1 MGDDGVLR
9 EFLVSLG
16 FSVEESSFKKF
27 NLAVES
33 VTKGVMQAGLA
44 VAATAAGI
52 VAGVKI
58 ISSQMENLYYAS
70 QRTGATVGNL
80 MALRYAAGQIGLTA
94 DQAQSSLEGFART
107 LRLNPGSDSLL
118 ASLGVTGNDPTEKFV
133 SFIEKMKGMQPYV
146 AAAYAGLFGIDPDT
160 LLMLENGLPKLEEEQ
175 KKYAE
180 RLRAW
185 GITPGQAAA
194 AGVDFNNSIRSI
206 TADFDLLWI
215 KIESKLVPVMTPL
228 INQFERWAQNHAG
241 DVAQAI
247 ADAVSHL
254 ATWIQSVDW
263 KKVGGDIDHVVTA
276 LGGVKDILLG
286 LAAIKLLGI
295 IGGVGGL
302 TVAISGLAAAAAG
315 LGGWKIGDTIRDEV
329 DSLVTK
335 MSHGKYRS
343 LSDILTGTDRS
354 KLDATGGYTQAELD
368 SVKDGGGAKLTPP
381 RGSPGDDGNQPFGTI
396 IELPAENAPS
406 KSDPQSLFASL
417 EDRFNLPKG
426 LLDSDWSAE
435 SSRGKNMLSP
445 KGAMGHFGFMP
456 DTAKEYG
463 LDDPNDLVQSAKAA
477 AQKFADLLRH
487 YAGDAVK
494 AIAGYN
500 WGEGNLDKD
509 ISRFGGNWAQHL
521 PQETFDYVNRV
532 TNGMGGARLGVNGT
546 NSNRSV
552 AVTQT
557 NTFHIA
563 GTSDPQGTARAVA
576 GEQYRLYGD
585 LVRNFS
591 GAVQ

>member
-118 ASLGVTGNDPTEKFV
+118 ASLGVTGNDPTEKFD

>member
-118 ASLGVTGNDPTEKFV
+118 ASLGVTGNDPTEKFD

-445 KGAMGHFGFMP
+445 KGAMGHFGFMS

>member
-1 MGDDGVLR
+1 MNEDVLR

-16 FSVEESSFKKF
+16 FAVDEAGFKKF

-33 VTKGVMQAGLA
+33 VTKGVMQAGVA

-94 DQAQSSLEGFART
+94 DQAQSSLEGFTRT
-107 LRLNPGSDSLL
+107 LRLNPGSNSLL
-118 ASLGVTGNDPTEKFV
+118 SSLGVTGNDPTEKFD
-133 SFIEKMKGMQPYV
+133 SFIEKMRGMQPYV

-160 LLMLENGLPKLEEEQ
+160 LLMLENGLPKLEDEQ
-175 KKYAE
+175 RKYQD
-180 RLRAW
+180 RLSRF
-185 GITPGQAAA
+185 GINPDQAAES
-194 AGVDFNNSIRSI
+194 GKDFNNAIRSVKE
-206 TADFDLLWI
+206 DFEDLWI
-215 KIESKLVPVMTPL
+215 VIESKLTPVMTPL
-228 INQFERWAQNHAG
+228 IDQFERWAQNHAG

-263 KKVGGDIDHVVTA
+263 KKVGSDIDHVVTA
-276 LGGVKDILLG
+276 LGGVKGILIE

-295 IGGVGGL
+295 IGGIGGL

-315 LGGWKIGDTIRDEV
+315 LAGWKIGDTIRDEV
-329 DSLVTK
+329 DGLVTK
-335 MSHGKYRS
+335 ISHGKYRS

-354 KLDATGGYTQAELD
+354 KLDATGGYTQEELD
-368 SVKDGGGAKLTPP
+368 SVKDGGGAKLTPS
-381 RGSPGDDGNQPFGTI
+381 RGSPTDDGNQPFGTI
-396 IELPAENAPS
+396 IELPPGNAPS
-406 KSDPQSLFASL
+406 RNDPQSLFGSL

-463 LDDPNDLVQSAKAA
+463 LDDPDDLVQSAKAA
-477 AQKFADLLRH
+477 ARKFADLLRH
-487 YAGDAVK
+487 YAGDAMK

-500 WGEGNLDKD
+500 WGEGNLDRD

-552 AVTQT
+552 SVNQN

-576 GEQYRLYGD
+576 SEQYRLYGD
-585 LVRNFS
+585 MVRNFS

>member
-1 MGDDGVLR
+1 MNEDVLR

-16 FSVEESSFKKF
+16 FVVEESSFKKF

-33 VTKGVMQAGLA
+33 VTKGVMQAGVA

-94 DQAQSSLEGFART
+94 DQAQSSLEGFTRT

-118 ASLGVTGNDPTEKFV
+118 ASLGVTGNDPTEKFD

-175 KKYAE
+175 RKYQD
-180 RLRAW
+180 RLSRF
-185 GITPGQAAA
+185 GINPDQAAES
-194 AGVDFNNSIRSI
+194 GKDFNNAIRSVKE
-206 TADFDLLWI
+206 DFEDLWI
-215 KIESKLVPVMTPL
+215 VIESKLTPVMTPL
-228 INQFERWAQNHAG
+228 IDQFEHWAQNHAG

-381 RGSPGDDGNQPFGTI
+381 RAPGSASQATAADDGSQTLG
-396 IELPAENAPS
+396 AGGARS
-406 KSDPQSLFASL
+406 KGDPQSLFASL

-426 LLDSDWSAE
+426 LLDSDWNAE

-585 LVRNFS
+585 LVRNFA
-591 GAVQ
+591 GAVR

>member
-1 MGDDGVLR
+1 MNEDVLR

-16 FSVEESSFKKF
+16 FQVDEAGFKKF

-118 ASLGVTGNDPTEKFV
+118 ASLGVTGNDPTEKFD